1 MCGPQTSEV
10 WGLGDPFK
18 ESTKA
23 EIISIIMPTHHSP
36 TSCLFSFTY
45 TGEFFRSHMPFD
57 GIIDLT
63 ASGMHACAY
72 LNLLEPSKI
81 IFPSW

>member
-1 MCGPQTSEV
+1 MCGPLTSEV
-10 WGLGDPFK
+10 WGLRDPFK

-23 EIISIIMPTHHSP
+23 EIISKIIPTHHLP
-36 TSCLFSFTY
+36 TSCPFSLAY

-63 ASGMHACAY
+63 SEMHACVY
-72 LNLLEPSKI
+72 LNFLEPSKI